1 MEKLTKGDLA
11 QMDRPYFEKLSHEKL
26 IDVAINLRNL
36 GAALLELLEQNSDNS
51 SKPPSSD
58 NPYKKPRKKKK
69 ASKEENSDNSPEGTE
84 ETEASSDDESSTP
97 SEPENPKRSPGKQPG
112 AQGFWRSETP
122 TPESVL
128 PHYPEKCVACG
139 KDLTIPE
146 GLRPY
151 MGYYVFE
158 LEKTPCGIRI
168 FCTLH
173 HYYIT
178 TCDCGHEN
186 KARPGEGFV

>member
-1 MEKLTKGDLA
+1 MEKLTKDDLA
-11 QMDRPYFEKLSHEKL
+11 QMDRPYFEKLSLEKL
-26 IDVAINLRNL
+26 IEVAINLRKF
-36 GAALLELLEQNSDNS
+36 GTAVLEQLEKNSKNS

-58 NPYKKPRKKKK
+58 NPYKKQRKKKE
-69 ASKEENSDNSPEGTE
+69 ASSKEDSDDKSEGTE
-84 ETEASSDDESSTP
+84 ETDASPDNESTP
-97 SEPENPKRSPGKQPG
+97 LSESEDPKRSPGKQPG
-112 AQGFWRSETP
+112 AQGFWRAETP
-122 TPESVL
+122 TAEAIL

-158 LEKTPCGIRI
+158 LEKTMCGIRI
-168 FCTLH
+168 FCTLC
-173 HYYIT
+173 HYHVT

-186 KARPGEGFV
+186 

>member
-1 MEKLTKGDLA
+1 MEQLTKDDLA

-26 IDVAINLRNL
+26 IEVAINLRSFGL
-36 GAALLELLEQNSDNS
+36 AVLEQLEKNSENS

-69 ASKEENSDNSPEGTE
+69 ASKQEKSDDSSKGKED
-84 ETEASSDDESSTP
+84 TEASSDDESSTDEASSP
-97 SEPENPKRSPGKQPG
+97 SESEGPKRSPGRQPG

-122 TPESVL
+122 TPESTF
-128 PHYPEKCVACG
+128 PHYPEKCAACG

-158 LEKTPCGIRI
+158 LEKTTCG
-168 FCTLH
+168 
-173 HYYIT
+173 
-178 TCDCGHEN
+178 
-186 KARPGEGFV
+186 